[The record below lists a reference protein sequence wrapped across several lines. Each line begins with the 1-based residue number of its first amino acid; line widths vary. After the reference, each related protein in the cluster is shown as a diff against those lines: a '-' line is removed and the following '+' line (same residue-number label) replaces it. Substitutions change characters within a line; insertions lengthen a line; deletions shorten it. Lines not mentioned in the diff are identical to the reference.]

1 MAKPA
6 FTAEELAEL
15 ALFDAQIDDE
25 PLTMDE
31 LRESRERDRQA
42 ELERMD
48 HKKRRI
54 AEYQREYYAANK
66 DAIAEYK
73 REYRAANKDAIAER
87 RREYRA
93 ANKDAIAEYKREY
106 RAANK
111 DAIAEYQRGYN
122 LRYYYA
128 ERPKRDDI
136 RLRRKEIGMSQA
148 ELARR
153 VGVSASMICMIEMG
167 RVNTRRNIMREIYRV
182 LGMEGRCDNR

>member
-66 DAIAEYK
+66 DAIAEY
-73 REYRAANKDAIAER
+73 
-87 RREYRA
+87 
-93 ANKDAIAEYKREY
+93 
-106 RAANK
+106 
-111 DAIAEYQRGYN
+111 QRGYN
-122 LRYYYA
+122 SRYYYA

>member
-73 REYRAANKDAIAER
+73 REYRAANKDAIAEYQ
-87 RREYRA
+87 REY
-93 ANKDAIAEYKREY
+93 Y
-106 RAANK
+106 AANK

-122 LRYYYA
+122 SRYYYA